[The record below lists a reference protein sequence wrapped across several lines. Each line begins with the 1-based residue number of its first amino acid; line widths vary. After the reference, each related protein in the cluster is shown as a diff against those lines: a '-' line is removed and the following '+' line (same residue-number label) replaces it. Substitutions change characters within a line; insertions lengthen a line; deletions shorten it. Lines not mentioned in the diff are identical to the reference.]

1 MKRKPKVEA
10 PKEAWAVVS
19 PQNSAVINF
28 ARTMVPEGF
37 AEVRYVP
44 ADPRRDAVVKA
55 AVERVEAEQA
65 LMRDLFDANVRTR
78 CDRAGSALIAA
89 VEKMQR
95 SGK

>member
-44 ADPRRDAVVKA
+44 ADPHAKLKADVVRAAERYALLLRTTHTLCMLSPDEARVVA
-55 AVERVEAEQA
+55 AVKKLQKV
-65 LMRDLFDANVRTR
+65 
-78 CDRAGSALIAA
+78 
-89 VEKMQR
+89 KP
-95 SGK
+95 